1 MSVLLLRLAGPM
13 QSWGS
18 GSRFIRRTTE
28 TAPTKSGIV
37 GLLAAAYGRRRT
49 DPIEDLVTIRIGV
62 RIDQPGSMMRDFQTM
77 QHPTKDETG
86 SISHRYFLSDAV
98 FLVALEADQELLDGM
113 ADALRRP
120 VFPLSL
126 GRRSFPPAAPLVIGQ
141 RDGDI
146 AAALAG
152 HRWIAPEFAQ
162 RRHRATSV
170 RLTTVADC
178 AVGTVGSE
186 IWRDEPISFDPVRRE
201 YGWRSVMRGHVTVP
215 NPSVPAAAMSTALP
229 EHQPMAALEI

>member
-28 TAPTKSGIV
+28 TPTKSGIV

-49 DPIEDLVTIRIGV
+49 DPIEDLVAIGIGV
-62 RIDQPGSMMRDFQTM
+62 RIDRPGSMMRDFQTM

-98 FLVALEADQELLDGM
+98 FLVALEADRELLDGM

-126 GRRSFPPAAPLVIGQ
+126 GRRSFPPAGPLVIGQ

-162 RRHRATSV
+162 RKHRATSV
-170 RLTTVADC
+170 QLATVADC
-178 AVGTVGSE
+178 AVGTAGSE
-186 IWRDEPISFDPVRRE
+186 VWRDQPISFDPVRRE
-201 YGWRSVMRGHVTVP
+201 YGWRSVVRDHVTIP
-215 NPSVPAAAMSTALP
+215 NPSAQAGQNLASLP
-229 EHQPMAALEI
+229 EHNPAGLEA

>member
-1 MSVLLLRLAGPM
+1 MLRLAGPM

-18 GSRFIRRTTE
+18 GSRFVRRTTE

-49 DPIEDLVTIRIGV
+49 DPIEDLAAVQIGV
-62 RIDQPGSMMRDFQTM
+62 RIDQPGSMMRDFQTARFDV
-77 QHPTKDETG
+77 KNN
-86 SISHRYFLSDAV
+86 SISHRFFLSDAV
-98 FLVALEADQELLDGM
+98 FLVALEADRDLLDGM

-126 GRRSFPPAAPLVIGQ
+126 GRRSFPPAGPLVIGQ

-152 HRWIAPEFAQ
+152 QRWIAPDFAQ

-170 RLTTVADC
+170 QLATVADC
-178 AVGTVGSE
+178 AVGTEGSE
-186 IWRDEPISFDPVRRE
+186 VWRDEPISFDPVRRE
-201 YGWRSVMRGHVTVP
+201 YGWRSVVRGHVTVP
-215 NPSVPAAAMSTALP
+215 NPSAPATAMSTALP
-229 EHQPMAALEI
+229 EHNPMPALEI